1 MTFIKIIE
9 VAGELGQ
16 EPVGAAAGTGPDQ
29 QLAALLLSADTT
41 VRSDR
46 DSELHREIS
55 VACPRAHGAHRA
67 GRRPHP
73 AWVPFPHLADARV
86 SQSVDAWPISGGV
99 CGRCS
104 AGP

>member
-16 EPVGAAAGTGPDQ
+16 EPVGAAAGTGTDQ

-46 DSELHREIS
+46 DSELHREI
-55 VACPRAHGAHRA
+55 
-67 GRRPHP
+67 
-73 AWVPFPHLADARV
+73 
-86 SQSVDAWPISGGV
+86 
-99 CGRCS
+99 
-104 AGP
+104 